1 MTGTRWIKSGA
12 LIILMCVTSLL
23 SAQDPQFAQY
33 YNNPL
38 YLNPAMAGLDDDI
51 YFGLNY
57 RSQWKSLDLPYEI
70 VQFSA
75 VHPLLERGSQFK
87 HRGGVGLSIYR
98 ETAGESDNFKTMAAT
113 FTAAY
118 NLYLKSDASQMI
130 SVGLQAGII
139 NKQIDFNNLR
149 WGSQYN
155 PFIGFDANITPSLDL
170 ANESRSFPVIHAGAI
185 YYFDPGRKNFRSNLS
200 GYLGVAVSNINQPD
214 ESLIADDNAQSP
226 LPRLFKV
233 HAGLNIALNANF
245 SIAPNILYMSQH
257 SAQQINAGTY
267 FTYQVNSRFPSKGA
281 KIQLGAWYRFED
293 AFILSFGAVSKNL
306 GVAVSYD
313 FNNSTLRGFTGG
325 QGALEAS
332 ISYRISK
339 GKGLRR
345 FSTPL
350 L

>member
-1 MTGTRWIKSGA
+1 MMGKRWV
-12 LIILMCVTSLL
+12 ILGLL
-23 SAQDPQFAQY
+23 GLLWCNSVLLKGQDPQFAQY

-38 YLNPAMAGLDDDI
+38 YLNPAMAGLDQNV

-70 VQFSA
+70 VQLSA

-130 SVGLQAGII
+130 SVGLQGGIV

-155 PFIGFDANITPSLDL
+155 PFIGFDASVTPSLDL
-170 ANESRSFPVIHAGAI
+170 QNESRSFPVLHAGVI
-185 YYFDPGRKNFRSNLS
+185 YYFDPGRKKFRSNLS
-200 GYLGVAVSNINQPD
+200 GYVGLAVSNINEPD
-214 ESLIADDNAQSP
+214 ESLVADDNAQSP
-226 LPRLFKV
+226 LPRLYKA
-233 HAGLNIALNANF
+233 HAGLNIALSDNF
-245 SIAPNILYMSQH
+245 SIAPNVLFMSQH
-257 SAQQINAGTY
+257 QAQQINAGMY
-267 FTYQVNSRFPSKGA
+267 FTYQLNSRIPRGGPKV
-281 KIQLGAWYRFED
+281 QLGAWYRLED
-293 AFILSFGAVSKNL
+293 AFILSFGVNSNSL
-306 GVAVSYD
+306 GLAFSYD
-313 FNNSTLRGFTGG
+313 FNSSTLRGFTGG
-325 QGALEAS
+325 RGALEAS